1 MILCVCN
8 ALREDDVRAAAR
20 SGATCPNSAYR
31 SLGRRPKCGTCVPAA
46 REVIAAERAQQI

>member
-46 REVIAAERAQQI
+46 RELIAAERTQRI